1 MSYLQDITARFPV
14 RKRDEEKEA
23 FRKWAVAQGKT
34 LGYSARVEELA
45 RGRHCNVVF
54 GSPEHAQVIYTAHYD
69 TPARLPIPNL
79 MTPRNIP
86 MFALY
91 QLGIILVLLLAAAIA
106 FVGAQLLMR
115 NASLSLIIALVV
127 YYALL
132 LLMIAGPANPNNV
145 NDNTSGVA
153 AVMETMARMPKE
165 QREKAAFILFDNE
178 EKGRL
183 GSRAFAAANPKIKKQ
198 TLLINMD
205 CVGVG
210 EHILVIGQD
219 GVRDAGA
226 ELYAPRRPAA
236 ALLWRHGQRVQFRS
250 SGLPLRRGHRGLS
263 PQEGHG
269 LLYHRYPHQARHS
282 GGSEKPGLYC
292 RKPVRFHSQTVKSSP
307 AFDRQK
313 PFAVQ

>member
-91 QLGIILVLLLAAAIA
+91 QLGIILILLLAAVIA
-106 FVGAQLLMR
+106 FVGAQLLLR

-153 AVMETMARMPKE
+153 AVLETMARMPKE
-165 QREKAAFILFDNE
+165 QRDKAAFILFDNE

-183 GSRAFAAANPKIKKQ
+183 GSRAFAAANPRIKKQ

-210 EHILVIGQD
+210 EHILVIGKNYA
-219 GVRDAGA
+219 RAKA
-226 ELYAPRRPAA
+226 EY
-236 ALLWRHGQRVQFRS
+236 ALLEQSFTPRD
-250 SGLPLRRGHRGLS
+250 GLQPHCYGVTGS
-263 PQEGHG
+263 VCNSD
-269 LLYHRYPHQARHS
+269 HQAFRC
-282 GGSEKPGLYC
+282 GVVIVAC
-292 RKPVRFHSQTVKSSP
+292 RRKKGVGFYTTDIHTRRDTQ
-307 AFDRQK
+307 ADQK
-313 PFAVQ
+313 NLDYIAESLCNFTAKL

>member
-54 GSPEHAQVIYTAHYD
+54 GSAEQAQVIYTAHYD

-91 QLGIILVLLLAAAIA
+91 QLGIILALLLIAVIA

-145 NDNTSGVA
+145 NANTSGVA

-183 GSRAFAAANPKIKKQ
+183 GSRAFAAVNPKIKKQ

-210 EHILVIGQD
+210 EHILVIG
-219 GVRDAGA
+219 
-226 ELYAPRRPAA
+226 
-236 ALLWRHGQRVQFRS
+236 
-250 SGLPLRRGHRGLS
+250 
-263 PQEGHG
+263 
-269 LLYHRYPHQARHS
+269 
-282 GGSEKPGLYC
+282 
-292 RKPVRFHSQTVKSSP
+292 
-307 AFDRQK
+307 
-313 PFAVQ
+313 

>member
-1 MSYLQDITARFPV
+1 M
-14 RKRDEEKEA
+14 
-23 FRKWAVAQGKT
+23 
-34 LGYSARVEELA
+34 
-45 RGRHCNVVF
+45 VF

-91 QLGIILVLLLAAAIA
+91 QLGIILALLLIAVIA

-132 LLMIAGPANPNNV
+132 LLMIAGPANPNNA

-210 EHILVIGQD
+210 EHILVIGKNYARAKAEYAMLEQSFTPRD
-219 GVRDAGA
+219 GLQPHCYGVTGSVCNS
-226 ELYAPRRPAA
+226 
-236 ALLWRHGQRVQFRS
+236 GS

-292 RKPVRFHSQTVKSSP
+292 RKPVQFHSQTVKSSP

>member
-1 MSYLQDITARFPV
+1 MARSPSSIAPRARRVRRSLRYAYTGRKLRKREFRSLWITRINAAAHLNGMNYSTLISGLKKQGVEVNRKMLADLAVNDAGGLRPAGADRQEGLIAFSSENQPPENSGGLLMCAQLTSVLPPIIMKNARFINYRRSKMSYLQDITARFPV

-153 AVMETMARMPKE
+153 AVMETMGAHAQGAAR
-165 QREKAAFILFDNE
+165 
-178 EKGRL
+178 KGR
-183 GSRAFAAANPKIKKQ
+183 
-198 TLLINMD
+198 
-205 CVGVG
+205 V
-210 EHILVIGQD
+210 H
-219 GVRDAGA
+219 
-226 ELYAPRRPAA
+226 
-236 ALLWRHGQRVQFRS
+236 
-250 SGLPLRRGHRGLS
+250 
-263 PQEGHG
+263 
-269 LLYHRYPHQARHS
+269 
-282 GGSEKPGLYC
+282 
-292 RKPVRFHSQTVKSSP
+292 PV
-307 AFDRQK
+307 
-313 PFAVQ
+313 

>member
-91 QLGIILVLLLAAAIA
+91 QLGIILALLLIAVIA

-115 NASLSLIIALVV
+115 NASL
-127 YYALL
+127 
-132 LLMIAGPANPNNV
+132 
-145 NDNTSGVA
+145 
-153 AVMETMARMPKE
+153 
-165 QREKAAFILFDNE
+165 
-178 EKGRL
+178 
-183 GSRAFAAANPKIKKQ
+183 
-198 TLLINMD
+198 
-205 CVGVG
+205 
-210 EHILVIGQD
+210 
-219 GVRDAGA
+219 
-226 ELYAPRRPAA
+226 
-236 ALLWRHGQRVQFRS
+236 
-250 SGLPLRRGHRGLS
+250 
-263 PQEGHG
+263 
-269 LLYHRYPHQARHS
+269 
-282 GGSEKPGLYC
+282 
-292 RKPVRFHSQTVKSSP
+292 
-307 AFDRQK
+307 
-313 PFAVQ
+313 

>member
-1 MSYLQDITARFPV
+1 MSYLQDITARFSV

-91 QLGIILVLLLAAAIA
+91 QLGIILALLLIAVIA

-153 AVMETMARMPKE
+153 ALLETMARMPKE

-210 EHILVIGQD
+210 EHILVIGKNYARAKAEYAMLEQSFTPRD
-219 GVRDAGA
+219 GLQPHCYGVTGSVCNSDHQAFRCGVVIVARRAWASIPPISTPGA
-226 ELYAPRRPAA
+226 T
-236 ALLWRHGQRVQFRS
+236 
-250 SGLPLRRGHRGLS
+250 LRRIRKTWIILPKACAIS
-263 PQEGHG
+263 QPNC
-269 LLYHRYPHQARHS
+269 
-282 GGSEKPGLYC
+282 KIFPG
-292 RKPVRFHSQTVKSSP
+292 V
-307 AFDRQK
+307 
-313 PFAVQ
+313 

>member
-153 AVMETMARMPKE
+153 AVME
-165 QREKAAFILFDNE
+165 L
-178 EKGRL
+178 
-183 GSRAFAAANPKIKKQ
+183 S
-198 TLLINMD
+198 LI
-205 CVGVG
+205 
-210 EHILVIGQD
+210 HI
-219 GVRDAGA
+219 
-226 ELYAPRRPAA
+226 
-236 ALLWRHGQRVQFRS
+236 
-250 SGLPLRRGHRGLS
+250 
-263 PQEGHG
+263 
-269 LLYHRYPHQARHS
+269 
-282 GGSEKPGLYC
+282 
-292 RKPVRFHSQTVKSSP
+292 
-307 AFDRQK
+307 
-313 PFAVQ
+313 

>member
-23 FRKWAVAQGKT
+23 FRKWAVAQGKI

-132 LLMIAGPANPNNV
+132 LLMIAGPANPNNA

-153 AVMETMARMPKE
+153 AVLETMARMPKE
-165 QREKAAFILFDNE
+165 QRE
-178 EKGRL
+178 
-183 GSRAFAAANPKIKKQ
+183 
-198 TLLINMD
+198 
-205 CVGVG
+205 
-210 EHILVIGQD
+210 
-219 GVRDAGA
+219 
-226 ELYAPRRPAA
+226 RP
-236 ALLWRHGQRVQFRS
+236 RS
-250 SGLPLRRGHRGLS
+250 SCLIMKKRAAWAPAPSRRLIPRS
-263 PQEGHG
+263 
-269 LLYHRYPHQARHS
+269 
-282 GGSEKPGLYC
+282 
-292 RKPVRFHSQTVKSSP
+292 KS
-307 AFDRQK
+307 K
-313 PFAVQ
+313 HC